1 MKVINGFGGQK
12 RQSFENHYLI
22 RLLSK
27 KYKVIDSDEPDF
39 VISGEEK
46 SDIFKYD
53 CVRIFFNIENTGVD
67 FNIYDY
73 SIDFDF
79 MIFEDRHIRAPFM
92 VFCNTY
98 SQDSILN
105 KHIIHDGG
113 GRGK

>member
-12 RQSFENHYLI
+12 GQSFENHYLI

-53 CVRIFFNIENTGVD
+53 CVRIFFNHRK
-67 FNIYDY
+67 YQ
-73 SIDFDF
+73 S
-79 MIFEDRHIRAPFM
+79 
-92 VFCNTY
+92 
-98 SQDSILN
+98 
-105 KHIIHDGG
+105 
-113 GRGK
+113 